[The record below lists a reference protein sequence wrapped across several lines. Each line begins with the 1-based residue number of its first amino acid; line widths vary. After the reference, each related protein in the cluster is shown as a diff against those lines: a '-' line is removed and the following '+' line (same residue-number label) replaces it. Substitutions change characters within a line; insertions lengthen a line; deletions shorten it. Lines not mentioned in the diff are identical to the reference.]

1 MGLDIEI
8 RKVWKP
14 DVVEGKIYDGADLYG
29 ITILEEDKG
38 DPRVSQLMPYMA
50 KAKIRNDHYDIDKIK
65 KDYGLH
71 EGSYVYRLSIDGIG
85 VFDPVTRD
93 TVGIPHSVVQ
103 EKYIIYQVEDSFLC
117 EYESIRTFRKNYKI
131 QDWFHERL
139 GNVENTGMYMLT
151 EDIIAEF
158 NKEFPDY
165 AIQES
170 EIDPERPLFYWEWY

>member
-14 DVVEGKIYDGADLYG
+14 NVVEGKIYECADIYG
-29 ITILEEDKG
+29 LVTKEEDKD
-38 DPRVSQLMPYMA
+38 DPRTSQLMPYME
-50 KAKIRNDHYDIDKIK
+50 KVKIRTDRYDIEKIK

-71 EGSYVYRLSIDGIG
+71 EGSYVYRLSFNGIG

-93 TVGIPHSVVQ
+93 TVGIPNSEAQ
-103 EKYIIYQVEDSFLC
+103 DKYIKHLVEDSYMC
-117 EYESIRTFRKNYKI
+117 EYESIRRFRKDYEI

-158 NKEFPDY
+158 NKEFPKY
-165 AIQES
+165 AIQEC
-170 EIDPERPLFYWEWY
+170 EIDADRPLFYWEWY